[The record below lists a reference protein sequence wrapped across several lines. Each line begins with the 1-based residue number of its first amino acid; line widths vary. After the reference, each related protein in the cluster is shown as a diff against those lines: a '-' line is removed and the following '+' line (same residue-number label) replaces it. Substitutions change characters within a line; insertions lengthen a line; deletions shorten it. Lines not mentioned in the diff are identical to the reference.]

1 MGLPGGGIARVGDT
15 SVLIR
20 PGEVPVA
27 NTLLLGPRTIGN
39 AGVEEGQSV
48 DVQRSLLPQ
57 AQRVVLGGGD
67 LPLDARHIARALQGI
82 PVTEKDRVVINTSY
96 GDDPEHDQLIEV
108 TIEAVEPSPA
118 GLVGSGTVVTT
129 KAEFEAA
136 TAADDGQEAGQ
147 PVVPTTAEA
156 LLAGLDVELDTLS
169 GWLALLTSAGNLPK
183 TWGLPNVAG
192 VLIEGPSGVGKS
204 ELVAAAAKAAGAQLE
219 EISLNLVFKP
229 ERLLD
234 RLEPA
239 VKQTEAPAVIY
250 LDQLEAVAG
259 PDGMFRSQVAAILRW
274 FLDAVAERPGI
285 ATVLGVTSRGSLDDS
300 ITESPLL
307 PRSLSI
313 PPPDLKRRRLLF
325 EAALAKVPTADD
337 IDYDQLAA
345 KSAGFSG
352 ADVMAAVVHA
362 SAKVVRTSAVVT
374 TEIGIEAI
382 GETTPSLGSVSLGEM
397 PSYGFGKVANLRDVK
412 QRLTEAVI
420 WPIQDP
426 GRFDRMGIDP
436 PRGILLY
443 GPPGTGKTYVTRA
456 LAHEAGAAFF
466 AVKGAELLDKY
477 VGESERGVRELFN
490 RARSAAP
497 SIIFFDEFDAL
508 APVRGNSSNN
518 VTDSVVAALLTEI
531 DGVSDLGDVVVVA
544 ATNRKD
550 LIDPAL
556 LRGGR
561 LETHVL
567 LDLPVKEARLALL
580 NISDVPLG
588 PDVDLDRL
596 AEITDGLSFADLTSL
611 LRESA
616 LGVLR
621 RTATGEP
628 APPEAEATEREL
640 VVTWSDIEAALGRF
654 RTETERVL

>member
-1 MGLPGGGIARVGDT
+1 MTIGDT

-20 PGEVPVA
+20 PGDVPVSNA
-27 NTLLLGPRTIGN
+27 LLLGPRTMAN
-39 AGVEEGQSV
+39 ADVEDGQSV
-48 DVQRSLLPQ
+48 DVKRTLLPQ
-57 AQRVVLGGGD
+57 AQHVVLASGE
-67 LPLDARHIARALQGI
+67 LPLDARLVARSLQGI
-82 PVTEKDRVVINTSY
+82 PVTEGDRVAINTSY
-96 GDDPEHDQLIEV
+96 ADDPEHDHLIEV
-108 TIEAVEPSPA
+108 GIESVEPSPA
-118 GLVGSGTVVTT
+118 ALIGSGTVVATQ
-129 KAEFEAA
+129 AEYDAA
-136 TAADDGQEAGQ
+136 TADGEPEATQERTA
-147 PVVPTTAEA
+147 PTTAEA
-156 LLAGLDVELDTLS
+156 LLAGLEVELDTMS
-169 GWLALLTSAGNLPK
+169 GWLALLTSPGNLPK

-192 VLIEGPSGVGKS
+192 VLLEGPTGVGKA
-204 ELVAAAAKAAGAQLE
+204 ELVAAAAEAAGAKLE
-219 EISLNLVFKP
+219 EIGLNLVFKP

-239 VKQTEAPAVIY
+239 VKNAEPPTVIY
-250 LDQLEAVAG
+250 LDHLEAVAG

-274 FLDAVAERPGI
+274 FLDAVSERPGV
-285 ATVLGVTSRGSLDDS
+285 ATVLGVSSRESLDDS

-313 PPPDLKRRRLLF
+313 PPPDLKRRRMLF
-325 EAALAKVPTADD
+325 EAAFAKVPTADD

-362 SAKVVRTSAVVT
+362 SAKVVRNGGDVT
-374 TEIGIEAI
+374 TAIGIEAI

-397 PSYGFGKVANLRDVK
+397 PSYGFKKVANLDEVK

-426 GRFDRMGIDP
+426 GRFNQMGIDP

-466 AVKGAELLDKY
+466 AVKGAELLDKF
-477 VGESERGVRELFN
+477 VGESERGVRELFH
-490 RARSAAP
+490 RARAAAP

-531 DGVSDLGDVVVVA
+531 DGVSDLGDVVIVA

-561 LETHVL
+561 LETHIL
-567 LDLPVKEARLALL
+567 LDLPVKESRMALL
-580 NISDVPLG
+580 NISDVPLAD
-588 PDVDLDRL
+588 DVDLDRL
-596 AEITDGLSFADLTSL
+596 AEATEGLSFADLTSL
-611 LRESA
+611 LREAA

-621 RTATGEP
+621 RQSSEDA
-628 APPEAEATEREL
+628 AEGTEREL
-640 VVTWSDIEAALGRF
+640 EVAWADLEEALKRF
-654 RTETERVL
+654 RTETERVV